1 MNQQLIERIVGE
13 VLTQLEKAEA
23 IPPNDLI
30 PIAVSARH
38 VHLSSHHVEAL
49 FGKGYEL
56 TIRAELSQPGQFASN
71 ETVVIAGPK
80 GSIERVR
87 VLGPA
92 RSMTQ
97 AEVSWTDAMKL
108 GVSPPLRESGDIGGS
123 GAFTIIGPKGSLFLE
138 EGLIIAQA
146 HIHMTSK
153 DAAHFGVQNGDYVTV
168 ETDGI
173 RPIAYRQVKVRV
185 SERYRLEMHI
195 DTDEANAGLISK
207 GALGHLIKSEVS
219 SVNVQKV
226 APEIVTKSKVDSP
239 LIYPKKLLSKDD
251 VKELNVQEVI
261 LEKGTIVTALA
272 RDTVRELGISVS
284 YRK

>member
-1 MNQQLIERIVGE
+1 MNQQLIEKIVGE
-13 VLTQLEKAEA
+13 VLEQLTKVGQTL
-23 IPPNDLI
+23 PNDSI

-38 VHLSSHHVEAL
+38 VHLSPQHVEAL

-56 TIRAELSQPGQFASN
+56 TKKADLSQPNQFAAN

-92 RSMTQ
+92 RSLTQ

-108 GVSPPLRESGDIGGS
+108 GVNPPLRESGDIEGS

-146 HIHMTSK
+146 HIHMATA
-153 DAAHFGVQNGDYVTV
+153 DAARFNVQNGECVSV
-168 ETDGI
+168 EVNGV
-173 RPIAYRQVKVRV
+173 RPIAYRNVKIRV
-185 SERYRLEMHI
+185 SDRYRLEMHI
-195 DTDEANAGLISK
+195 DTDEANAGFISK
-207 GALGHLIKSEVS
+207 GAIGRLMKSGEVHTPVLVEPQTSEVES
-219 SVNVQKV
+219 SS
-226 APEIVTKSKVDSP
+226 KSV
-239 LIYPKKLLSKDD
+239 LHFQKKLLSKDD
-251 VKELNVQEVI
+251 VRDIKEKEIV

-272 RDTVRELGISVS
+272 RDTARDLGISIS
-284 YRK
+284 FRK